1 MLFPCITT
9 GFTGSFKK
17 LKFNTWIQY
26 SSTKVDCS
34 RLILLR
40 NCAAREKGEK
50 CNSMKRFTIS
60 LKLLSFVSFRL
71 FPCNN
76 LLSLKFY
83 QNKRWRFR
91 LTQVAA
97 QAQAQV
103 QAPATTSAVCAD
115 HDAAGLYTVR
125 FSILVFWKFFLYI
138 FNNNLYPLFP
148 MDYHNGLMM
157 REPQISNNQIY

>member
-9 GFTGSFKK
+9 GFAGPFKK
-17 LKFNTWIQY
+17 LKFNTWFRY
-26 SSTKVDCS
+26 NSTKVDCS

-60 LKLLSFVSFRL
+60 LKFLSFVSFRL

-76 LLSLKFY
+76 CLSLKFC

-91 LTQVAA
+91 LTQA
-97 QAQAQV
+97 V
-103 QAPATTSAVCAD
+103 QAPPTTTAVCAD

-125 FSILVFWKFFLYI
+125 FSILLFWKFSLYI
-138 FNNNLYPLFP
+138 QKCSDNKRASDL
-148 MDYHNGLMM
+148 
-157 REPQISNNQIY
+157 E